1 MHFDSNDI
9 IHKSNNVVI
18 LQFDKSN
25 LTAVTNILKNYTLQ
39 EVFVRNERWRFM
51 TVEIVKIYF
60 FSRIWQLSHIF

>member
-60 FSRIWQLSHIF
+60 FSRIW